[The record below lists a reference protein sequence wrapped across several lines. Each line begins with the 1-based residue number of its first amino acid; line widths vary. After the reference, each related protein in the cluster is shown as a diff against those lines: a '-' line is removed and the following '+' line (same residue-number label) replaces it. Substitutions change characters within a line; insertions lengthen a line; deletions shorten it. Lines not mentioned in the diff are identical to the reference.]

1 MAKYMLTT
9 FDNPYNPFTEFGSW
23 LQYDVMKGYNTC
35 DRLARVADVTDNLSD
50 EDADELIEQAMNDL
64 VSADILNIF
73 RKVTEDDFKE
83 QNEYVQELK
92 QSIEAREMEP
102 KDEKEESEQ
111 SIETET
117 QEKDEASKSSESEQ
131 SMEKA
136 KEDEKKLKNPDNS

>member
-50 EDADELIEQAMNDL
+50 EDADELIEQAMDDL

-83 QNEYVQELK
+83 PNEYAQELK
-92 QSIEAREMEP
+92 RSIEAREMEP
-102 KDEKEESEQ
+102 QDEKEESKQSIESEKQEKNESLEPSEPEQ
-111 SIETET
+111 SIEE
-117 QEKDEASKSSESEQ
+117 
-131 SMEKA
+131 A
-136 KEDEKKLKNPDNS
+136 KEEKKEPKKPENS